1 MLYVQKRF
9 CLIFFPSYQRCI
21 QNLAEHPRLSFLRK
35 QLTVSAVNY
44 FCKKLHLTCS
54 TGFWILG
61 SCKSNTSYV
70 AISETQK
77 QNPLNTLA
85 KGRKYNVH
93 KTSGIRLRN
102 DLCVFNLRPESVG
115 TVVGTFMIKVDGRY
129 TFRRLHWLLFKCY
142 TIFV

>member
-1 MLYVQKRF
+1 MQKRF
-9 CLIFFPSYQRCI
+9 CLIFYPSDQRCI
-21 QNLAEHPRLSFLRK
+21 QNPAEHPRWSFLRK

-44 FCKKLHLTCS
+44 FCKNSILHVR
-54 TGFWILG
+54 LG
-61 SCKSNTSYV
+61 SEYTCKSNTSYV

-102 DLCVFNLRPESVG
+102 DLCVFSLRPESVG

-129 TFRRLHWLLFKCY
+129 TFRRLH
-142 TIFV
+142 